1 MMSLC
6 TTLYIVV
13 SQKKY
18 KWGQWGG
25 GGGGKE
31 KKGGKLWKKKMPKN
45 CALFQ
50 PIKQFDYD
58 LPK

>member
-1 MMSLC
+1 MY
-6 TTLYIVV
+6 YIIYCFIT
-13 SQKKY
+13 KKISRER
-18 KWGQWGG
+18 KKLGG
-25 GGGGKE
+25 GNVGK
-31 KKGGKLWKKKMPKN
+31 KKGKLWKKKMPKN